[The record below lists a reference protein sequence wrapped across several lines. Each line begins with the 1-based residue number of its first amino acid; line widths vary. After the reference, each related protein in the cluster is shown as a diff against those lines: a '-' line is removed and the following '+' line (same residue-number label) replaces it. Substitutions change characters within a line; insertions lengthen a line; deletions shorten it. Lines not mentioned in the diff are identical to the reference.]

1 MKRILLT
8 VPIILLAIAHSGC
21 NGNGAEKPEQ
31 KRSDTL
37 VPLKK
42 VVTDAS
48 IPGNFS
54 AQTVLK
60 FDSTEIGKF
69 MQKYPEFRN
78 FRKELERFY
87 SNRSYAYAWFDEGG
101 LIEPSM
107 DLYYR
112 IVNITD
118 EGIPL
123 HVPYLPEYR
132 KMVEGDEKTDPQS
145 TRTPEMELMITAQYF
160 HYAKD
165 AWGGISESQSQQD
178 EWYIPRKKIAYDQL
192 LDSMLT
198 NVNGGKELK
207 EPVHRQYT
215 LLKGYLKRFREIE
228 KKGTWFPVRAD
239 RKKYEKGDTGRA
251 VADIRKKLFLA
262 GELAADNGSRT
273 YDDEMVNAVKKYQ
286 LRYGM
291 KEDGVAGPALLREMN
306 TPLSV
311 RIQQIV
317 VNMERA
323 RWIGSDP
330 VGEHLVVNIPQFQL
344 MVYDERDSLSWS
356 CRVVVGK
363 EANKTAIFQGNLKY
377 IVFSPYWNVPSS
389 ILNKEILPAIRRNPN
404 YLRAHNM
411 EWNGKGVRQ
420 KPGGNNSLGRVKFLF
435 PNSFSMYLH
444 DTPSKSLFEEDSR
457 AFSHGC
463 IRVSE
468 PRRLALHLLRNEPEW
483 TEEKVDAAMNS
494 EREQY
499 VTVRKPLPVTI
510 VYFTAW
516 VDGQGRIN
524 FRDDIYKRDARLMDM
539 IFSKK

>member
-1 MKRILLT
+1 
-8 VPIILLAIAHSGC
+8 
-21 NGNGAEKPEQ
+21 
-31 KRSDTL
+31 
-37 VPLKK
+37 
-42 VVTDAS
+42 
-48 IPGNFS
+48 
-54 AQTVLK
+54 
-60 FDSTEIGKF
+60 
-69 MQKYPEFRN
+69 
-78 FRKELERFY
+78 
-87 SNRSYAYAWFDEGG
+87 
-101 LIEPSM
+101 
-107 DLYYR
+107 
-112 IVNITD
+112 
-118 EGIPL
+118 
-123 HVPYLPEYR
+123 
-132 KMVEGDEKTDPQS
+132 
-145 TRTPEMELMITAQYF
+145 ME
-160 HYAKD
+160 
-165 AWGGISESQSQQD
+165 E
-178 EWYIPRKKIAYDQL
+178 
-192 LDSMLT
+192 
-198 NVNGGKELK
+198 
-207 EPVHRQYT
+207 
-215 LLKGYLKRFREIE
+215 
-228 KKGTWFPVRAD
+228 
-239 RKKYEKGDTGRA
+239 
-251 VADIRKKLFLA
+251 
-262 GELAADNGSRT
+262 
-273 YDDEMVNAVKKYQ
+273 AVKKYQ

-444 DTPSKSLFEEDSR
+444 DTPSKSLFQEDRR